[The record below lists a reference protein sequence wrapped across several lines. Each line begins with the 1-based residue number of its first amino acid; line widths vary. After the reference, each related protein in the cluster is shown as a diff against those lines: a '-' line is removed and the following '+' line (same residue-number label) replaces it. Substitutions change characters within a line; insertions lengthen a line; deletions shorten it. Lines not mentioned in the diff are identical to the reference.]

1 MNPALEPVL
10 LSAINQYLF
19 CERRCALI
27 HVEGVFQDNAYTL
40 EGSFLHDRADTPGV
54 ENRLG
59 VRIVRALPLF
69 SKRLG
74 LTGKADIVEFHK
86 QPDGSEIPLPVDYKR
101 GKRRKWDNDDAQLC
115 AQAFC
120 LEEMMGASVPAGAIF
135 HAASKR
141 RREVSFT
148 AELRAMTEAAI
159 SEIRAFLALGR
170 VPRAVLKPRC
180 DGCSLR
186 ETCLPEITS
195 NGILIERQMGS
206 LFDIEENL
214 DSRIS

>member
-1 MNPALEPVL
+1 MNPILEPVL

-54 ENRLG
+54 ENRPG

-120 LEEMMGASVPAGAIF
+120 LEEMMGVPVPSGAIF
-135 HAASKR
+135 HSASKR
-141 RREVSFT
+141 RREMPFT

-159 SEIRAFLALGR
+159 SEIRALLALGR

-195 NGILIERQMGS
+195 NGILIERQIGS